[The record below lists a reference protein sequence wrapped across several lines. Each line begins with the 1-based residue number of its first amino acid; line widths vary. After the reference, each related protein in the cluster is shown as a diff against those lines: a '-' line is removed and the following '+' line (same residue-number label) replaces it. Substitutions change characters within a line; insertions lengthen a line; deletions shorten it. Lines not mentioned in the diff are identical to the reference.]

1 MAMDWG
7 SSNKHDLRGFER
19 IFVIEFK
26 LQRVALADV
35 DSTFG
40 HHKAD
45 APDWRDFTYHF
56 EREFLVKLCVYV
68 LRLLRKSNTT
78 LHF

>member
-19 IFVIEFK
+19 IFVVEFK
-26 LQRVALADV
+26 LQRVALTDV

-40 HHKAD
+40 HRKAD
-45 APDWRDFTYHF
+45 APDWGDFAYHF
-56 EREFLVKLCVYV
+56 
-68 LRLLRKSNTT
+68 
-78 LHF
+78 